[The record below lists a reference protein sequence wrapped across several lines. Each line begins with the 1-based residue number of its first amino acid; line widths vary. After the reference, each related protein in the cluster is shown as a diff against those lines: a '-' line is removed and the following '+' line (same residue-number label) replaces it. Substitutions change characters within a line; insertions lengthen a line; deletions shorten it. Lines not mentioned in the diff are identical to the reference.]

1 MRTQGHQKAKRSA
14 RSTIFSQQIQ
24 VGRLQVFSVNPPLKL
39 LSCPLV
45 TASNNL
51 SHKICYENV
60 VDISFFKLMFYF
72 TNYIYEAI
80 KLYLH

>member
-24 VGRLQVFSVNPPLKL
+24 VDRLLQVFNVNSSLKL
-39 LSCPLV
+39 FSCPLV

-51 SHKICYENV
+51 PHKIYCENV
-60 VDISFFKLMFYF
+60 VDIAFSKGK
-72 TNYIYEAI
+72 I
-80 KLYLH
+80 